1 MEAVY
6 SINDRIYTIVN
17 CTNEDVDKHY
27 ELIKDNVSDT
37 DETVYKNAMLDS
49 IKQNMAYKAI
59 CDNDDVA
66 WLYVHKVINACLGSS
81 IYKKDLIGMLLVF
94 KEFSEHTNCKI
105 IRYTPH
111 KGMLSALKSLATKE
125 SIRLYHNGESYIRI
139 NLNEIIPKFEQLYN
153 KLGIKIVS
161 RS

>member
-6 SINDRIYTIVN
+6 SINDHIYSVVN
-17 CTNEDVDKHY
+17 CSNEDVDKHY

-37 DETVYKNAMLDS
+37 DEAVYKNAMLDS
-49 IKQNMAYKAI
+49 IKQNTAYKAI
-59 CDNDDVA
+59 CNNDDVA

-81 IYKKDLIGMLLVF
+81 IFKKDLIGMLLVF
-94 KEFSEHTNCKI
+94 KELSEHIDCKI

-111 KGMLSALKSLATKE
+111 KGMLTAMKSLATKE
-125 SIRLYHNGESYIRI
+125 SIRLYHNGESYLRI

-153 KLGIKIVS
+153 KLGIKIVI